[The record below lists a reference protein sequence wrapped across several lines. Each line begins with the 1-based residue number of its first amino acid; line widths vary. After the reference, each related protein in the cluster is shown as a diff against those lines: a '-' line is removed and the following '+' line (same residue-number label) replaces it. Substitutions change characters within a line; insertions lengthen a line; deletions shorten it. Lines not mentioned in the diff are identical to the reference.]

1 MLRKTVKRMQFKSM
15 NIISS
20 HHQWNSKII
29 TNQFQLLEPKKIKPV
44 AVFRTK
50 INQTRKALKG
60 FTKSLKTDKDP
71 LVQLQNTRKKPIERL
86 FGTIL
91 HDTNGFKFVE
101 TMKVTFTDQE
111 K

>member
-1 MLRKTVKRMQFKSM
+1 MPRKTVKRIQFKNM

-20 HHQWNSKII
+20 LHQWNSKII

-71 LVQLQNTRKKPIERL
+71 LVQFENTRKNL
-86 FGTIL
+86 FRAFWD
-91 HDTNGFKFVE
+91 HPS
-101 TMKVTFTDQE
+101 
-111 K
+111 